1 SDTVRDLQ
9 LYMSPEADHL
19 LDWFHLAMKLTV
31 LDQYGKGLVHCDAGL
46 GGEIREKIER
56 LKWSLWHGNLYKAR
70 YKIDDIES
78 LLYNFEE
85 TYPKFKPLLKAVE
98 EFRTYITNHRHL
110 IPNYGERYRNG
121 EAIATG
127 FVESTVNQVVS
138 KRFCKKQQ
146 MQWSKRGA
154 HLLLQTRVKTLNR
167 ELGTV
172 FKRWYPDL
180 DVEELPDAA

>member
-1 SDTVRDLQ
+1 MDTDI
-9 LYMSPEADHL
+9 A
-19 LDWFHLAMKLTV
+19 LAGLASGMTV
-31 LDQYGKGLVHCDAGL
+31 LIGAECSRGVHDTPPGCAWKHCHEKYVWTPVCFTTSLHHGLV
-46 GGEIREKIER
+46 
-56 LKWSLWHGNLYKAR
+56 WSY
-70 YKIDDIES
+70 I
-78 LLYNFEE
+78 YNFEE

-98 EFRTYITNHRHL
+98 EFRTSIRNNRPL

-167 ELGTV
+167 ELGSV
-172 FKRWYPDL
+172 FKQWYPDME
-180 DVEELPDAA
+180 VEEMPDAA